1 MRHQEYLFSRVYL
14 LETKDDARWFPKL
27 PQDAVASIS
36 SGELREQASSRLIR
50 AWRGCRNV
58 PVEWMCRTSRE
69 SVLVEHP

>member
-1 MRHQEYLFSRVYL
+1 MRHQEYLFACIFT
-14 LETKDDARWFPKL
+14 ETKDDARWFPKL

-36 SGELREQASSRLIR
+36 SGELREQRPRLIR